1 MHNVRRALIVLL
13 LLAAAAFVWLW
24 LTRPEKVDM
33 AAYVP
38 ADSIVYFEADS
49 LPDIFDGVT
58 STDAWRELARASGVE
73 SGQTQSGWLSGL
85 VSFTGLGPSDAVVL
99 SRAQVAVAVLGFEAA
114 EESDTTLRF
123 SPRGALVAETHTSE
137 WRVRAAVEKL
147 AGDFA
152 RRSFG
157 AASVERK
164 EVDGV
169 QFVTWVSQSDARR
182 KVVTAVY
189 ESEALMGNDE
199 ATVRACLD
207 ARRGT
212 RPSLAANEQLKEMRA
227 RLGGEGALAFGFA
240 PQGSAAK
247 VVEVFAPAFVSGV
260 SSESKLQSLLATVLP
275 QLTSQTLGSA
285 GWSARAAGGGIE
297 DRYFLALPGDMARRL
312 QAPLAPA
319 DAREDGV
326 VEVLPRET
334 YQLTRYDLQKPEE
347 AWRGLG
353 AALSAQVDVSRA
365 IFITPALEAV
375 VKPYGVEHPREFLRA
390 CGTQLATAK
399 LDSESE
405 GKLLI
410 VQSAGYDALRE
421 QVLAHLGRGARSE
434 RVGRNELIV
443 ATDPEKGAA
452 AFISPYPVVRT
463 FLVMGSE
470 ADVRRCLD
478 AQQPG
483 GSRLGFFVFDTWGR
497 SFSDAQPFARTFTD
511 DREATRSV
519 IPYFARGGAR
529 TAQGQVE
536 LEKVLSR
543 RGYSTSETRLADGGF
558 EKRTRSAFGLFGEVV
573 KRFSPH

>member
-1 MHNVRRALIVLL
+1 MHNLRRALIVLL
-13 LLAAAAFVWLW
+13 LLAAAAFAWLW
-24 LTRPEKVDM
+24 LTRPTKVDM

-38 ADSIVYFEADS
+38 ADAIVYFEADS
-49 LPDIFDGVT
+49 LPEIFDGVT
-58 STDAWRELARASGVE
+58 STDAWRELSRAAGVE
-73 SGQTQSGWLSGL
+73 TKQVPSRWLTDL
-85 VSFTGLGPSDAVVL
+85 VSFTGVGPSDAVVL

-123 SPRGALVAETHTSE
+123 SPRAALVAETHTSE
-137 WRVRAAVEKL
+137 WRVRAALEKL

-182 KVVTAVY
+182 RIVTAVY
-189 ESEALMGNDE
+189 ESEALLGNDE
-199 ATVRACLD
+199 AAVRACLD
-207 ARRGT
+207 VKRGA
-212 RPSLAANEQLKEMRA
+212 RPSLAANEQLKETRA
-227 RLGGEGALAFGFA
+227 RLDSEGALAFGFA

-247 VVEVFAPAFVSGV
+247 VVEVFAPAFVGGV

-319 DAREDGV
+319 DAREGGA
-326 VEVLPRET
+326 VEVLPKET
-334 YQLTRYDLQKPEE
+334 YQLTRYDLRNPEE

-365 IFITPALEAV
+365 TFITLALEAL
-375 VKPYGVEHPREFLRA
+375 VKPYGVEHPRDFLRA
-390 CGTQLATAK
+390 CGTEIATAK
-399 LDSESE
+399 LDAESE

-410 VQSAGYDALRE
+410 VSVRDQETLGGEVRAR
-421 QVLAHLGRGARSE
+421 LGRGAHTE
-434 RVGRNELIV
+434 RVGDAELLV
-443 ATDPEKGAA
+443 AADPDDGAA
-452 AFISPYPVVRT
+452 AFAGGY
-463 FLVMGSE
+463 LMMGSE

-478 AQQPG
+478 ARAQ
-483 GSRLGFFVFDTWGR
+483 GR
-497 SFSDAQPFARTFTD
+497 TLSDSAALKAVAQNFSAERPFARTFTD
-511 DREATRSV
+511 GREATGSV
-519 IPYFARGGAR
+519 VSYFARGGAR
-529 TAQGQVE
+529 PAPNQVAFE
-536 LEKVLSR
+536 EALSR
-543 RGYSTSETRLADGGF
+543 RGYSASETRLAEGGF
-558 EKRTRSAFGLFGEVV
+558 EKRTRSAFGLFGEMIE
-573 KRFSPH
+573 RFSPR

>member
-1 MHNVRRALIVLL
+1 MHNVRRAFIVLL
-13 LLAAAAFVWLW
+13 LLAAAVLAWLW
-24 LTRPEKVDM
+24 LTRPTKVDM

-38 ADSIVYFEADS
+38 ADSIVYFEADN
-49 LPDIFDGVT
+49 LPALFDGVT
-58 STDAWRELARASGVE
+58 STDAWRELSRAAGVE
-73 SGQTQSGWLSGL
+73 TNQAQSSWLTGL
-85 VSFTGLGPSDAVVL
+85 VSFTGIGPSDAVIL

-123 SPRGALVAETHTSE
+123 SPRAALVAETHTSE

-169 QFVTWVSQSDARR
+169 QFVTWVSQADARR
-182 KVVTAVY
+182 KIVTAVD

-207 ARRGT
+207 VRRGT
-212 RPSLAANEQLKEMRA
+212 RPSLAANEQLKETRE
-227 RLGGEGALAFGFA
+227 RLGGEDALAFGFA

-247 VVEVFAPAFVSGV
+247 MVEVFAPAFVGGV

-275 QLTSQTLGSA
+275 QLTSQMLGSA

-319 DAREDGV
+319 PAREDGIAKV
-326 VEVLPRET
+326 VPSET
-334 YQLTRYDLQKPEE
+334 YQLTRYDLRSPED

-365 IFITPALEAV
+365 TFITLALEAL

-390 CGTQLATAK
+390 CGTELATAK

-410 VQSAGYDALRE
+410 TSVRDREALSVEVR
-421 QVLAHLGRGARSE
+421 ARLGHGARTE
-434 RVGRNELIV
+434 RVGDAELLV
-443 ATDPEKGAA
+443 STGPDDGAA
-452 AFISPYPVVRT
+452 AFAGEY
-463 FLVMGSE
+463 LLMGSE

-478 AQQPG
+478 A
-483 GSRLGFFVFDTWGR
+483 RARGR
-497 SFSDAQPFARTFTD
+497 TLRDSAALKATEQSFSDQQPFARTLTD
-511 DREATRSV
+511 EREATSSLV
-519 IPYFARGGAR
+519 SYFARRGGSSTTPNQSTLDEA
-529 TAQGQVE
+529 
-536 LEKVLSR
+536 LSR
-543 RGYSTSETRLADGGF
+543 RGYSVSETRLVEGGF
-558 EKRTRSAFGLFGEVV
+558 EKRTRSAFGLFGEII
-573 KRFSPH
+573 KRFSPR

>member
-1 MHNVRRALIVLL
+1 VI
-13 LLAAAAFVWLW
+13 
-24 LTRPEKVDM
+24 
-33 AAYVP
+33 
-38 ADSIVYFEADS
+38 
-49 LPDIFDGVT
+49 
-58 STDAWRELARASGVE
+58 
-73 SGQTQSGWLSGL
+73 
-85 VSFTGLGPSDAVVL
+85 L
-99 SRAQVAVAVLGFEAA
+99 SRAQVAVTVLGFAAA

-123 SPRGALVAETHTSE
+123 SPRAALVAETHTSE

-169 QFVTWVSQSDARR
+169 QFVTWTSQSDAHR

-207 ARRGT
+207 VKRGT
-212 RPSLAANEQLKEMRA
+212 RPSLAGNEQLKEMRA
-227 RLGGEGALAFGFA
+227 RVGGEGALAFGFA

-247 VVEVFAPAFVSGV
+247 VVEVFAPAFVGGV

-285 GWSARAAGGGIE
+285 GWSARSAGGGIE

-319 DAREDGV
+319 AVRDEGV
-326 VEVLPRET
+326 ASLLPPET
-334 YQLTRYDLQKPEE
+334 FQLTRYDLRSPEE

-353 AALSAQVDVSRA
+353 AALSTQVDVSRA
-365 IFITPALEAV
+365 TFITLALEAL

-390 CGTQLATAK
+390 CGTELATAK
-399 LDSESE
+399 LGAESE

-410 VQSAGYDALRE
+410 ASVRDRDTLSGEVRAR
-421 QVLAHLGRGARSE
+421 LGRGAHTE
-434 RVGRNELIV
+434 KVGDAELLTS
-443 ATDPEKGAA
+443 TDPEEGAA
-452 AFISPYPVVRT
+452 AFAGEY
-463 FLVMGSE
+463 LLMGSE
-470 ADVRRCLD
+470 SDVRRCLD
-478 AQQPG
+478 ARARG
-483 GSRLGFFVFDTWGR
+483 RTLRDSNALKSASRD
-497 SFSDAQPFARTFTD
+497 FSDQQPFARTLTD
-511 DREATRSV
+511 EREATSSV
-519 IPYFARGGAR
+519 VAYFARGGPRPAPNQ
-529 TAQGQVE
+529 AA
-536 LEKVLSR
+536 LEEALAR
-543 RGYSTSETRLADGGF
+543 RGYSASETRIAEGGF

-573 KRFSPH
+573 KRFSPR

>member
-1 MHNVRRALIVLL
+1 MHNVRKALVVLL
-13 LLAAAAFVWLW
+13 LLAAVAFAWLW
-24 LTRPEKVDM
+24 LTRPEKVEM

-73 SGQTQSGWLSGL
+73 AGQAQSGWLNSL
-85 VSFTGLGPSDAVVL
+85 VSFTGIGPSDAVVL
-99 SRAQVAVAVLGFEAA
+99 SRAQVAVTVLGFEAA

-123 SPRGALVAETHTSE
+123 SPRAALVAETHTSE

-164 EVDGV
+164 EIDGV
-169 QFVTWVSQSDARR
+169 QFVTWTSQSDAR
-182 KVVTAVY
+182 KKIVTAVY

-199 ATVRACLD
+199 GVVRACLD

-247 VVEVFAPAFVSGV
+247 VVEVFAPAFVGGV

-297 DRYFLALPGDMARRL
+297 DRYFLALPGDMSRRL

-319 DAREDGV
+319 AASGEGIAAL
-326 VEVLPRET
+326 LPPET
-334 YQLTRYDLQKPEE
+334 YQLTRYDLQSPED

-353 AALSAQVDVSRA
+353 AALSVQVDVSRA
-365 IFITPALEAV
+365 TFITLALEAL

-390 CGTQLATAK
+390 CGTELATVK
-399 LDSESE
+399 LGAESE

-410 VQSAGYDALRE
+410 ASVRDREALVGEVR
-421 QVLAHLGRGARSE
+421 ARLGRNARTE
-434 RVGRNELIV
+434 HVGDAELFIS
-443 ATDPEKGAA
+443 TDPDEGVA
-452 AFISPYPVVRT
+452 AFVGEY
-463 FLVMGSE
+463 LLMGSE

-478 AQQPG
+478 ARTQ
-483 GSRLGFFVFDTWGR
+483 GR
-497 SFSDAQPFARTFTD
+497 TLRDSAALKSASQNFSDQQPFARTLTD
-511 DREATRSV
+511 EREATSSV
-519 IPYFARGGAR
+519 IAYFARRGAR
-529 TAQGQVE
+529 PAPNQTA
-536 LEKVLSR
+536 LEEALAH
-543 RGYSTSETRLADGGF
+543 RGYSASETRIAEGGF

-573 KRFSPH
+573 KRFSPR

>member
-38 ADSIVYFEADS
+38 ADSIVYLEADS
-49 LPDIFDGVT
+49 LPEIFDGVT
-58 STDAWRELARASGVE
+58 STDAWRELSGAAGVE
-73 SGQTQSGWLSGL
+73 VGRRQGGWLTDL
-85 VSFTGLGPSDAVVL
+85 VSFTGVGPSDAVVL
-99 SRAQVAVAVLGFEAA
+99 SRAQVGVAVLGFEAA

-123 SPRGALVAETHTSE
+123 SPRAALVVETHTGE
-137 WRVRAAVEKL
+137 WRVRSAVEKL

-182 KVVTAVY
+182 KVVTAVN
-189 ESEALMGNDE
+189 ESEAVMGNDE
-199 ATVRACLD
+199 AAVRACLD
-207 ARRGT
+207 VRRGT

-227 RLGGEGALAFGFA
+227 RLGGEGVLAFGFA

-247 VVEVFAPAFVSGV
+247 VVEIFAPAFVGGV

-275 QLTSQTLGSA
+275 QLTSQTLGSV
-285 GWSARAAGGGIE
+285 GWSARAAGGGVE

-319 DAREDGV
+319 APRNTDIAAL
-326 VEVLPRET
+326 LPSET
-334 YQLTRYDLQKPEE
+334 YQLTRYDLRSPEE

-353 AALSAQVDVSRA
+353 AALSSQVDVSRA
-365 IFITPALEAV
+365 TFITLALEAL

-390 CGTQLATAK
+390 CGTEVATAK
-399 LDSESE
+399 LEAE
-405 GKLLI
+405 GGRKLLI
-410 VQSAGYDALRE
+410 ASVRDRE
-421 QVLAHLGRGARSE
+421 VLAGEVRAKVGRGARTE
-434 RVGRNELIV
+434 RVGDAELLIS
-443 ATDPEKGAA
+443 TDPDEGAA
-452 AFISPYPVVRT
+452 AFVGEY
-463 FLVMGSE
+463 LLMGSE

-478 AQQPG
+478 ARQ
-483 GSRLGFFVFDTWGR
+483 RGR
-497 SFSDAQPFARTFTD
+497 TLRDAAALKAAAQNFSDEQPFARTLTD
-511 DREATRSV
+511 EREATKTVLDYLGR
-519 IPYFARGGAR
+519 RGVRRDAPKQGA
-529 TAQGQVE
+529 
-536 LEKVLSR
+536 LEEALAL
-543 RGYSTSETRLADGGF
+543 RGYSASETRLADGGF
-558 EKRTRSAFGLFGEVV
+558 EKRTRSAFGLLGEAVR
-573 KRFSPH
+573 RF